1 MFVIVR
7 IGISEIAR
15 PRYIAPPQHQFSDF
29 SNIQAPGTA
38 WWLGSPEFHDA
49 AGRVLNNSTKVS
61 VGEQAA
67 YFVQYYQ
74 PGDRFWTFQTIESA
88 ILGGLA
94 VSSSDSRSTGWRD
107 GSPELDRPV
116 VAG

>member
-1 MFVIVR
+1 MIESQRQAV
-7 IGISEIAR
+7 AR
-15 PRYIAPPQHQFSDF
+15 PSYVAPLQQRSSDF

-49 AGRVLNNSTKVS
+49 AGHVLNNSTKVS

-67 YFVQYYQ
+67 YFVQYFQ

-94 VSSSDSRSTGWRD
+94 VLLLGFAIYR
-107 GSPELDRPV
+107 
-116 VAG
+116 VARQVA